1 VHDKI
6 NICKS
11 NRKKT
16 KDRGFASQPV
26 QPVQK
31 EQLPDGENSNNPDTL
46 FQETNVIVINFKML
60 SPKNGQKWHFTQ
72 NTDILCI

>member
-1 VHDKI
+1 
-6 NICKS
+6 
-11 NRKKT
+11 
-16 KDRGFASQPV
+16 V